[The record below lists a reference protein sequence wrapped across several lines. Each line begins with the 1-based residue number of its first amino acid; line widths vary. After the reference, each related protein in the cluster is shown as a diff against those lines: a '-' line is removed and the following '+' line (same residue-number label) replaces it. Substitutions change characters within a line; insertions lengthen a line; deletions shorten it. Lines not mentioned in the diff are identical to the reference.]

1 MSRQPLQRVKV
12 AVVGGGAF
20 GEVHLRTFHSMSQV
34 EVGGVYTLER
44 PRGEELC
51 RLYGG
56 KNYECLDA
64 LANDSEIDL
73 VSIATPENCHLE
85 SFEVL
90 AKKGKAIY
98 VEKPLATSME
108 EAKKM
113 LDLSRSITAMSGH
126 CLRFEQRLVQVF
138 EKLRGVPKY
147 HFNFRDRRTRYEKNV
162 YGRVH
167 PAYVLLCH
175 EIELS
180 NAFAE
185 SPFKRVIA
193 QESRFSEGQ
202 VDGISLLVTY
212 ENGITSVIEGG
223 WYLPG
228 QKGCTDNDVYSIISA
243 AGMDE
248 FALPN
253 LSYFS
258 VNEKGME
265 VPNLF
270 YGHSIY
276 GMEYG
281 PLRSAFD
288 YMVGCLIK
296 GVQPEIS
303 TVQDAYDTVELIDA
317 ALRSVREGRWI
328 EREEVALK

>member
-1 MSRQPLQRVKV
+1 MSRQPLERVKV

-20 GEVHLRTFHSMSQV
+20 GEVHLKTFHSMPQV
-34 EVGGVYTLER
+34 EVGGLYTLER
-44 PRGEELC
+44 SRGEALC
-51 RLYGG
+51 GRYGG
-56 KNYECLDA
+56 KNYESLAA
-64 LANDSEIDL
+64 LANDPEIDL

-85 SFEVL
+85 AFETL

-98 VEKPLATSME
+98 VEKPLATSLA
-108 EAKKM
+108 EAKRM
-113 LDLSRSITAMSGH
+113 LELSRSILAMSGH

-147 HFNFRDRRTRYEKNV
+147 HFNFRDRRTRHEKIV
-162 YGRVH
+162 YSRVH

-185 SPFKRVIA
+185 SPFQRVIA

-202 VDGISLLVTY
+202 VDGMSMLVTY

-248 FALPN
+248 FALPS
-253 LSYFS
+253 LGYFS
-258 VNEKGME
+258 LSEQGME

-276 GMEYG
+276 GTEYG

-288 YMVGCLIK
+288 YMVDCVLK

-303 TVQDAYDTVELIDA
+303 TVQDAYATVELIDA

-328 EREEVALK
+328 GREEVALK